1 MYNYIFR
8 GTHWFR
14 FWRLLQKEETQQQIL
29 VMCQSLEVVAMEVFA
44 SHGGGLI
51 QGLTRFSV

>member
-1 MYNYIFR
+1 VIFR

-29 VMCQSLEVVAMEVFA
+29 VVCQSLEVVAMEVFA
-44 SHGGGLI
+44 SHGWRSN
-51 QGLTRFSV
+51 TRIDAV